1 MHEIYWQRCLTDP
14 YKQQLSNESR
24 AANSR
29 AGFGGKTLKP
39 HHFQPGWCR
48 SADTPA
54 SCEDQRLALGFE
66 VLWGCAAGVLT
77 AIVIFFLLFFLIIK
91 RHPGN
96 YRSMSSLS
104 DPAKLIVKLIKD
116 RRVQQSDKHN
126 MTGSIQYGFWGVK
139 LCLSELQVF
148 IFLSLIK

>member
-1 MHEIYWQRCLTDP
+1 M
-14 YKQQLSNESR
+14 
-24 AANSR
+24 
-29 AGFGGKTLKP
+29 
-39 HHFQPGWCR
+39 
-48 SADTPA
+48 
-54 SCEDQRLALGFE
+54 
-66 VLWGCAAGVLT
+66 LT